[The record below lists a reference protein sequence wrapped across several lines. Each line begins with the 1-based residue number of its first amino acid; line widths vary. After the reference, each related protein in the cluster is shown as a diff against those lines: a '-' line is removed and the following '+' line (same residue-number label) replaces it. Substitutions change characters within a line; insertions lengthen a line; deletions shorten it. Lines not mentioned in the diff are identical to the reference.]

1 MHPRAEQWLC
11 LGVWRLALSQEKAQ
25 GEVLEAVGDAG
36 LVGGPAGEGGPGA
49 ALPAPS
55 PAPGGSP
62 AWPWLQAAAG
72 SHGSAESFGRLLLLI
87 LPPLPALGSTLK

>member
-11 LGVWRLALSQEKAQ
+11 LGVWRLALSREKAQ

-36 LVGGPAGEGGPGA
+36 LVGGPAVA

-55 PAPGGSP
+55 PAPGGSL